1 MVTEQEFDKR
11 LMTLRMIWF
20 AVLMSLAIYL
30 FVGIKAGADVQ
41 SSMNED
47 IFGILR
53 TVLYAVAFATLIATR
68 YVRKL
73 ILSGKSQGSQP
84 TQVLKASAFQR
95 YSAAVVVSLA
105 MSESIGIYGLVL
117 FFLGK
122 NSTDLYLLIMIS
134 AAAMVMYRPR
144 KDAVINLVEENRED
158 SAAGGVP
165 APL

>member
-95 YSAAVVVSLA
+95 YSAA
-105 MSESIGIYGLVL
+105 
-117 FFLGK
+117 
-122 NSTDLYLLIMIS
+122 
-134 AAAMVMYRPR
+134 
-144 KDAVINLVEENRED
+144 
-158 SAAGGVP
+158 GGVP